1 MSAMSLRRCCAGPPE
16 SAVPSRSVLP
26 GVDDGGHVCA
36 VSSVKSVHAIRPG
49 TVYGAGHRG
58 LLSPFSRTRW
68 MMRVPWFDRLLVAAA
83 AVACVVLV
91 ASPLPAQQGAA
102 GTEDEHDGR
111 RRGRKDRSGAG
122 RADRKSTRLNS

>member
-58 LLSPFSRTRW
+58 LLSPFSRRRG
-68 MMRVPWFDRLLVAAA
+68 MMRAAWFDRLLVAPA
-83 AVACVVLV
+83 AVACVLLV
-91 ASPLPAQQGAA
+91 SRPL
-102 GTEDEHDGR
+102 
-111 RRGRKDRSGAG
+111 RGQHGPG
-122 RADRKSTRLNS
+122 LNV